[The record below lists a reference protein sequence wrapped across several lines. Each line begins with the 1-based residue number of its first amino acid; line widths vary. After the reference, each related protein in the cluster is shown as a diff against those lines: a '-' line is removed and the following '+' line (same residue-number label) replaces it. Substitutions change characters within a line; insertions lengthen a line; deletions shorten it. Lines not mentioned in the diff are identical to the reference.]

1 MKPLNYKK
9 RIASQLQF
17 VLVFSITLIVVFC
30 SSFFAISAGK
40 KGISVLES
48 KHAEYN
54 KVFEKQAAIT
64 FQIDEITKLVY
75 KLKNKKRTLGEHKQF
90 QGLISSHR
98 IGIENDIANTESMT
112 TNQFQLYN
120 ELLHQIKTI
129 QSIIDDYENE
139 SEEYIYNKE
148 LLEKCREK
156 YREDGVKSNKNKK

>member
-1 MKPLNYKK
+1 MKPLNHKK
-9 RIASQLQF
+9 RIVFQLQF

-40 KGISVLES
+40 KGIDVLET

-64 FQIDEITKLVY
+64 FEIDEITKLVY

-90 QGLISSHR
+90 QSLISNLR
-98 IGIENDIANTESMT
+98 IGIEDDIANTESIT
-112 TNQFQLYN
+112 TNQFQLYT
-120 ELLHQIKTI
+120 ELLYQIKTI

-139 SEEYIYNKE
+139 SEEYLYNKE

-156 YREDGVKSNKNKK
+156 YREDGVKSS